1 MCTHIKI
8 GMVHVRSLKDT
19 VGEVTIGEIA
29 VTKVGTLEVDVAKVK
44 V

>member
-8 GMVHVRSLKDT
+8 GVVHLCSLKDT
-19 VGEVTIGEIA
+19 VGEVTVGEIA
-29 VTKVGTLEVDVAKVK
+29 VTKVGTLEVDVTKVK